1 MNFIRKLKNIFQ
13 AKFREYPHA
22 FLLFAF
28 VLLAF
33 MFSLANDA
41 YFDNIFSVTRVPS
54 SPPPIVRPQ
63 FITVTSVSPESG
75 VKQSYDTFMQ
85 FTVLFSSPLDPAS
98 IKITSRPEHPL
109 GHALEGNK
117 LRVFPRANW
126 VFDRGYEITID
137 AKSVSGLV
145 LEEPYT
151 YNMYIATPTDASE
164 FEVF

>member
-1 MNFIRKLKNIFQ
+1 MNFIKRLKNNIQ
-13 AKFREYPHA
+13 VKFRQYPHA

-33 MFSLANDA
+33 MFSLVNDA

-54 SPPPIVRPQ
+54 SPPVVVRPQ
-63 FITVTSVSPESG
+63 YITVLSESPDSG
-75 VKQSYDTFMQ
+75 VKQSFDTFMQ
-85 FTVLFSSPLDPAS
+85 FTVLFSDPLDPAS

-151 YNMYIATPTDASE
+151 YNMYIATPTDTSE
-164 FEVF
+164 FNVF